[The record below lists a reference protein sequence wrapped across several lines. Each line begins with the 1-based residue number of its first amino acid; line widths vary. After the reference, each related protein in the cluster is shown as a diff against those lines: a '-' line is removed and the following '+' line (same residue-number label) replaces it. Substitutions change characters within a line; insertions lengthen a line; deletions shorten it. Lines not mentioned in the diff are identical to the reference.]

1 MTCACGPIILSLA
14 AAFLLWTASG
24 IAQDTDDRFSRGTE
38 KAKRATVGILD
49 VRRADQTGPSHFIP
63 QGSGFHI
70 GGGYIITAR
79 HVTDR
84 DETGRLLSPKEV
96 RVMTTELDEL
106 SATLIGV
113 NAFLDI
119 AVYRMTPEGIGLSH
133 VKFADKE
140 PASGEELFTVGYP
153 LGWGPAMG
161 FGRLGNPNTYIPT
174 VETRLFQVDLSACSG
189 NSGGGLFNADGNIV
203 GVVHAIIQ
211 TETAQGEARCS
222 RFAFAVPGPLVQR
235 IVTALMAGEQPGFSK
250 LGVQL
255 TVVKIGTRWRVAVL
269 EAGGAALEGGLHK
282 GDILLAIDDTEIKDA
297 VQLKNYLIE
306 HTVPGQKVS
315 VKVLR
320 GQTEH
325 IQYVTLGKS

>member
-1 MTCACGPIILSLA
+1 MACACRTIILSWA
-14 AAFLLWTASG
+14 AAFFLWTAPG
-24 IAQDTDDRFSRGTE
+24 LAQDINHRFSRGIE

-49 VRRADQTGPSHFIP
+49 ARKADQTGPSHFIP

-70 GGGYIITAR
+70 GGGYIVTAR

-106 SATLIGV
+106 PATLIGV

-119 AVYRMTPEGIGLSH
+119 AVYRITDEGSVLPPAT
-133 VKFADKE
+133 FTDRE
-140 PASGEELFTVGYP
+140 PQTGEELFTVGYP
-153 LGWGPAMG
+153 LGWGPAIG

-189 NSGGGLFNADGNIV
+189 NSGGGLFNADGDIV

-211 TETAQGEARCS
+211 TETAQGEPRCS

-235 IVTALMAGEQPGFSK
+235 IVTALKAGEQPGFSK

-255 TVVKIGTRWRVAVL
+255 TVIKIGTRWRVAVS
-269 EAGGAALEGGLHK
+269 ETGGAALDGGIRK
-282 GDILLAIDDTEIKDA
+282 GDILLAIDDMEIKDG

-306 HTVPGQKVS
+306 RTVPGQKVA